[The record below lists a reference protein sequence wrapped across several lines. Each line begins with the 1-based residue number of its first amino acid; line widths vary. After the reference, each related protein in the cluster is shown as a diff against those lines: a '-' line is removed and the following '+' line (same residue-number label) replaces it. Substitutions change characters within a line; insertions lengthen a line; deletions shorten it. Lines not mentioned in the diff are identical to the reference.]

1 MTCFRVTSSCRES
14 KADTEKGRVGNALL
28 GLDATG
34 GCRGTLYLRVKKGP
48 EEICEQ
54 VPKQIQ
60 KLPRRGISSKIHKTA
75 ILGVKDPQKLASL
88 ACSP

>member
-1 MTCFRVTSSCRES
+1 MPQEPAEAHT
-14 KADTEKGRVGNALL
+14 
-28 GLDATG
+28 
-34 GCRGTLYLRVKKGP
+34 
-48 EEICEQ
+48 EICGQ

-75 ILGVKDPQKLASL
+75 LLGVKDPQKLSRL